1 MEKGGVEGGCLDEI
15 CGGDGRFLMRKKV
28 VFKDVEK
35 EEEKGLVKN
44 VCFSDES
51 SSIGKNSDVS
61 ENSMENS
68 GDGEEVQSSYKGAL
82 DAMEALEEFLP
93 IRQNKILM
101 GQQGS
106 FLGSSTTHPGT
117 LGLTIITIHKVD
129 EYKPHKPKHQCRRG
143 ISRFYNGR
151 SKSFTTLSDSSSLSS
166 IKDLA
171 KPDNAY
177 MRRRRN
183 LLACSLNWDK
193 NRSCSPL
200 RSNGGGISK
209 RMTGSPRTTL
219 ALAVAMSNSDMD
231 KQGGECNS
239 AGSLAVSSPRR
250 NFPVWRSMS
259 YAHLHPC
266 ASVANTYTDSNQTA
280 TETS

>member
-1 MEKGGVEGGCLDEI
+1 MEKGWVESGGCLDCTAYVDEI
-15 CGGDGRFLMRKKV
+15 CGGDGMFFVKKKV

-35 EEEKGLVKN
+35 EDEKGLVKN
-44 VCFSDES
+44 VSFSDES

-82 DAMEALEEFLP
+82 DAMEALEEVLP
-93 IRQNKILM
+93 I
-101 GQQGS
+101 
-106 FLGSSTTHPGT
+106 
-117 LGLTIITIHKVD
+117 
-129 EYKPHKPKHQCRRG
+129 RRG

-209 RMTGSPRTTL
+209 RMTGSPRSTL
-219 ALAVAMSNSDMD
+219 ALAVAMSNSDID

-239 AGSLAVSSPRR
+239 AGSLLVSSPRR
-250 NFPVWRSMS
+250 NFPVWRSLS
-259 YAHLHPC
+259 YAHLQPC
-266 ASVANTYTDSNQTA
+266 ASVANTCTDSNQSTA